1 MTYLLSI
8 KGGHQRKQRPRSNS
22 KAAEASAV
30 PAAAAATAAAAG
42 AAAAATTAACARAI
56 GVGPGRNTWGTYEE
70 RGRLAFTSIVPIDKI
85 SGRPGP
91 QNEHIP
97 CSSPLPWRG
106 APQDFV
112 DIPPCLPS
120 PHMHMHLLTK
130 PALPGSS
137 PQVRHI
143 CTYAAPPRHTLLLSE
158 RPS

>member
-22 KAAEASAV
+22 KAAEAAAV
-30 PAAAAATAAAAG
+30 AAAAAAAG
-42 AAAAATTAACARAI
+42 ASAAATI
-56 GVGPGRNTWGTYEE
+56 GVGQGRNTWGTYEE

-85 SGRPGP
+85 SGRPRP
-91 QNEHIP
+91 HPLHIP
-97 CSSPLPWRG
+97 CSSPWPCRG
-106 APQDFV
+106 LPQDV
-112 DIPPCLPS
+112 VEWPPRLPS
-120 PHMHMHLLTK
+120 PHMHMQLLAK

-143 CTYAAPPRHTLLLSE
+143 CTYAEPPRHTLLLSE